1 MGDGNYQYPV
11 ALKWDEDPGSL
22 KKLKNKLLLHF
33 QIRNQV
39 LQKKPHELKLPDGRV
54 LQLNVQLPEA
64 QNAQSDTTPTGAHS
78 SAAVCKADKQKE
90 DPVIVKAEHGEKTTT
105 GSRSSRV
112 LIENVQD
119 SCSADLLNLLVEKV
133 SERDVDTDF
142 YLEIIPELKSA
153 VITFTC
159 DIDVQGGFIG
169 QFSNNPKVRQHNLRV
184 KCLEESR
191 MIRAE
196 GLTPNT
202 SEEMIGLYFENPKYG
217 GGSIERVEMIADL
230 GAALITFESEEV
242 VKFVLKKYHIIN
254 KKAISVFPYYP
265 SIGECLYGKKP
276 PLVESPHSVEFPL
289 NLYLMEFFSNN
300 AKIKQDIECQLEN
313 HHCEVRWPA
322 PDCQKPVVRLSFP
335 HELLAQY
342 RKMAKIAPTW
352 NKKVHDE
359 FSGLMSKYEV
369 RDCDVKNVV
378 WEVLK
383 EKLSSSMYNR
393 IFFKADMAA
402 EKVFLVGLLED
413 LIKTESSFKDL
424 VDKTTNELM
433 RVEDAVSIEPDVY
446 KFLYTSHLERS
457 LQKDSLN
464 LKMEYDS
471 TTRKVI
477 LCGTEAEV
485 QNAKCK
491 ILSAKQDL
499 KFRAVNQDPRIIQFL
514 LAADKQKLSSIIFTR
529 NNINAMMEVRKSDVL
544 LMASSEKD
552 IAEAEKQMKN
562 DLACRRISLKDRR
575 VIQTPEWDNLKKTV
589 TTQLNVEMMTVAI
602 EALLAEAVS
611 EVVISGLFSSVQTA
625 HQQIHQFLKENTEV
639 KVDIVV
645 KSRAVMKFFEDEKIL
660 DTIKDNVNVSK
671 KNNIISLSGPEQRV
685 QNEEKQLRSILS
697 KLHYETLYIDKP
709 GAKKFCIENEEQHTN
724 NMWLKYSCVI
734 CLQKDGDGEAAAL
747 EMNLKEPH
755 CHVMLPNGVK
765 IAVYKDNP
773 YHHKVD
779 VAVIAASDDLKPIGR
794 LVESLLNDAVR
805 AECEFVIQEEKKLEA
820 GDSIITNAGNLP
832 CKQLIHAVS
841 PKWDKK
847 SSSKSERQLR
857 KAIKSGLDQAA
868 EKGHSSIAIS
878 ASSFVACE
886 YPVDICTECIVTSI
900 KQHMENQQ
908 GTSSI
913 RYIHL
918 VDSKDDIVKAFT
930 HFLSEEYEEKNINFS
945 SKQEKKKMKSQKD
958 QKKVDAANKFDAQMV
973 TTKEGIKIKMI
984 QGNIQDATTNM
995 IVNSVG
1001 KDLDLQSGAVSSAI
1015 FRSAGTKLQDLLNK
1029 VKPQTPVTDGCV
1041 FITDSC
1047 NLPCDLVIHCV
1058 VPQWDEGKGSSEQIL
1073 RKIVNDCLQAAEE
1086 NHMPS
1091 ISFPAMGTGVLRFP
1105 KNTVA
1110 ALMYE
1115 ECLNFSSKGN
1125 HGHPKEVT
1133 FMLHPSDTETIKAFS
1148 TELEKKT
1155 KDATSQKKSDKSQSL
1170 FGTVTSPSA
1179 SIHELKIGSITYQ
1192 VKMGDIT
1199 KEDTDVIV
1207 NSTNKTFNLKTGVSK
1222 KILEEAGKSIEDEC
1236 ASLGATQPKKPFVV
1250 TKGGNLSCR
1259 NIIHIEGGQNPS
1271 QIKKCVTD
1279 ALTECER
1286 LQAASVAFPAIG
1298 TGAGNVPSAV
1308 VSDAMLDAV
1317 VDFVS
1322 SKSAKSL
1329 QTVKVVIFQPALL
1342 QDFCDSMK
1350 KKEHKT
1356 SVFTWLY
1363 RMINP
1368 TSNKVED
1375 EETKV
1380 FELRDNIEPVIY
1392 HLCAENKEAVRNTS
1406 SWLQDLILRQQLEK
1420 LITDDW
1426 ILEFG
1431 DKERESIADLQ
1442 KTLHVTVNI
1451 DFPSNTIKVS
1461 GLTEDVVNLTDQIQ
1475 DMIKKVR
1482 EKKTK
1487 EREAELC
1494 SNLVEWRYYDGN
1506 NFVPFDQMTNL
1517 ELEKAKSKRTL
1528 SLNIDLA
1535 GVNYTVVM
1543 ELSSMQDPT
1552 GKEMAIQRFPKHE
1565 NTLVLPK
1572 YWDSMDKSQ
1581 LKVVTVD
1588 TRSPEYSDVQAQFVK
1603 TCQMKVIKIERIQ
1616 NLHLYQNYQIKKQSI
1631 DTKNGT
1637 TNNEMQL
1644 FHGTDENTVKSVNSN
1659 GYNRSYSGLNV
1670 GALLGNGTYFAVDSN
1685 YSAHDQ
1691 YSKPD
1696 ANGRKYMYLARVL
1709 TGEFCV
1715 GQQGMVAPPAKNP
1728 SNSTD
1733 LYDSVTNDLAKP
1745 SVFVIFNDI
1754 QAYPEYLITFS
1765 K

>member
-11 ALKWDEDPGSL
+11 ALKWDEDSCSL
-22 KKLKNKLLLHF
+22 KRFKNKLLLHF
-33 QIRNQV
+33 QSKKKSNGGECEIRD
-39 LQKKPHELKLPDGRV
+39 LD
-54 LQLNVQLPEA
+54 
-64 QNAQSDTTPTGAHS
+64 S
-78 SAAVCKADKQKE
+78 SRGYILIYFRDEGVT
-90 DPVIVKAEHGEKTTT
+90 VKAEHGEKATA

-159 DIDVQGGFIG
+159 DIDIQGGFIG
-169 QFSNNPKVRQHNLRV
+169 QFSDHPTVTQHNLRA

-191 MIRAE
+191 MIWAE

-202 SEEMIGLYFENPKYG
+202 SEEMIALYFENPKYG
-217 GGSIERVEMIADL
+217 GGSIERMEMIADL

-242 VKFVLKKYHIIN
+242 VKSVLRKSHNIN

-276 PLVESPHSVEFPL
+276 PLVESPHPVEFPL
-289 NLYLMEFFSNN
+289 NMYLIEFFSNN
-300 AKIKQDIECQLEN
+300 PKIKQDIESHLGN
-313 HHCEVRWPA
+313 HHCEVQWPA
-322 PDCQKPVVRLSFP
+322 PDCQEPVVRLSVP
-335 HELLAQY
+335 RELLAQY
-342 RKMAKIAPTW
+342 RKMAKIAPNW

-359 FSGLMSKYEV
+359 FSRLMSKYEV
-369 RDCDVKNVV
+369 RDCDVKNAV

-383 EKLSSSMYNR
+383 EKLSSPTYNR
-393 IFFKADMAA
+393 IFFKADMVA

-413 LIKTESSFKDL
+413 LIKTESSFKEL
-424 VDKTTNELM
+424 VDKKTNKLM
-433 RVEDAVSIEPDVY
+433 QVEDAVPIEPDIY

-457 LQKDSLN
+457 LQKDSSN

-471 TTRKVI
+471 TTRNVI
-477 LCGTEAEV
+477 LCGTKAEV

-491 ILSAKQDL
+491 ILSAKQDM
-499 KFRAVNQDPRIIQFL
+499 KSRAVNQDPQIIQFL

-544 LMASSEKD
+544 LMASFEKD

-562 DLACRRISLKDRR
+562 DLACRRISLKDQR

-589 TTQLNVEMMTVAI
+589 TTQLNVETMTVAI
-602 EALLAEAVS
+602 EALLAEAAS

-625 HQQIHQFLKENTEV
+625 HQQIDQFLKENTEV
-639 KVDIVV
+639 QVDIVV
-645 KSRAVMKFFEDEKIL
+645 KSRAVMKVIENKKIL
-660 DTIKDNVNVSK
+660 DAIKDNVNVSK
-671 KNNIISLSGPEQRV
+671 KNIIISLSGPEQRV
-685 QNEEKQLRSILS
+685 QNEEKHLRSFLS
-697 KLHYETLYIDKP
+697 ELHYETLYIDKP

-747 EMNLKEPH
+747 EMNLKEPY

-779 VAVIAASDDLKPIGR
+779 VAVIAASDDLKPIGQ

-805 AECEFVIQEEKKLEA
+805 AECESVIQEEKKLEA

-918 VDSKDDIVKAFT
+918 VDSEDDIVKAFT
-930 HFLSEEYEEKNINFS
+930 HFLSEEYEEKNIKFS
-945 SKQEKKKMKSQKD
+945 SKQEKKKIKSQKD
-958 QKKVDAANKFDAQMV
+958 QKKADAANKFDRQMV

-984 QGNIQDATTNM
+984 QGNIQDSTTNM

-1029 VKPQTPVTDGCV
+1029 VKSQTPVTDGCV
-1041 FITDSC
+1041 FVTDSC

-1091 ISFPAMGTGVLRFP
+1091 ISFPAMGTGILRFP

-1110 ALMYE
+1110 AIMYE

-1125 HGHPKEVT
+1125 HKHLKIVT
-1133 FMLHPSDTETIKAFS
+1133 FMLHPS
-1148 TELEKKT
+1148 
-1155 KDATSQKKSDKSQSL
+1155 L
-1170 FGTVTSPSA
+1170 FGEVTSPSA
-1179 SIHELKIGSITYQ
+1179 GIHELKIGSITYQ
-1192 VKMGDIT
+1192 VKIGDIT

-1207 NSTNKTFNLKTGVSK
+1207 NSTNKTFNLKTGIYGAVVGELAHTVVK
-1222 KILEEAGKSIEDEC
+1222 RCVIHA
-1236 ASLGATQPKKPFVV
+1236 AVYVYVRATQPKKPFVV

-1259 NIIHIEGGQNPS
+1259 NIIHIEGGQNSS

-1286 LQAASVAFPAIG
+1286 LQAASIAFPAIG
-1298 TGAGNVPSAV
+1298 TGAGNVSSAV

-1329 QTVKVVIFQPALL
+1329 QTVKVTIFLPSLL
-1342 QDFCDSMK
+1342 QDFCASMK
-1350 KKEHKT
+1350 KKEHKP
-1356 SVFTWLY
+1356 SVFTQ
-1363 RMINP
+1363 
-1368 TSNKVED
+1368 D
-1375 EETKV
+1375 EATKV

-1392 HLCAENKEAVRNTS
+1392 HLCAENKEAVRNAS

-1431 DKERESIADLQ
+1431 DKEQEIIAELQ

-1451 DFPSNTIKVS
+1451 DLPSNTIKVS

-1494 SNLVEWRYYDGN
+1494 SNLVEWRYYDGS

-1517 ELEKAKSKRTL
+1517 ELEKAKNKKTL
-1528 SLNIDLA
+1528 NLNIDLA

-1543 ELSSMQDPT
+1543 ELSSMWDPT

-1565 NTLVLPK
+1565 NTLDLPK
-1572 YWDSMDKSQ
+1572 SWDSMDKSQ

-1588 TRSPEYSDVQAQFVK
+1588 TRSPEYSDVQAQFAK
-1603 TCQMKVIKIERIQ
+1603 TCQMKISKIERIQ

-1637 TNNEMQL
+1637 TNNERQL

-1659 GYNRSYSGLNV
+1659 GFNRSYSGLNV
-1670 GALLGNGTYFAVDSN
+1670 GAKLGNGTYFAVNSN

-1696 ANGRKYMYLARVL
+1696 ANGLKYMYLVRVL

-1715 GQQGMVAPPAKNP
+1715 GQEGMVAPPAKNP

-1745 SVFVIFNDI
+1745 SIFAIFNDI